1 MGIKVE
7 GCASEVGIH
16 SKDDREVGRAGLLQ
30 KPLCGVG

>member
-16 SKDDREVGRAGLLQ
+16 SKDDREVGREQGCCTNLFA
-30 KPLCGVG
+30 V